1 MADFYKELS
10 FAIVTQAVK
19 DLRLLRYKIT
29 FNDASEEE
37 IDIYKDAETF
47 LYSDWCE
54 ELLQD
59 TITPEQIFKGLEGTK
74 RMD

>member
-59 TITPEQIFKGLEGTK
+59 TLTPEQIFRGLEETK

>member
-1 MADFYKELS
+1 MADFYKEMS

-19 DLRLLRYKIT
+19 DLRLLRSKIT
-29 FNDASEEE
+29 FNESSEYE
-37 IDIYKDAETF
+37 IYIYKDAETF
-47 LYSDWCE
+47 LYSDWCK

-59 TITPEQIFKGLEGTK
+59 TLTPEQIFKGLEETK